1 MRPEHLD
8 LLAMCATPTLHPDGS
23 LAIVSVIRPDLDSNE
38 YVGGLWSVPLDG
50 SGPPRRLTRGHRD
63 TGPAISPDG
72 ALVAFLRA
80 AKEAKPQLYVVEVGG
95 GEPVALTD
103 APLGAGAPRWSPDS
117 RRIAFAARVPEQGR
131 YGTDE
136 DIDADSE
143 APRLITKLAYREDG
157 LGYTNDRPNHL
168 FVLDVPDLDALEE
181 RMATSEATDSTGST
195 GSTDSADSA
204 DGTTKDQRLPE
215 ARQITDG
222 DYDDVDVSWSPDG
235 SRLVFV
241 SDRDMDGG
249 AKEHEDL
256 TSSIFTC
263 TPDGSDLSYAA
274 GTGLSCNGPQWTL
287 DGLQIVFLAQE
298 LGANGLEFVARN
310 SGLYAVPAP
319 SNSESSDD
327 GSTVPGSHRRL
338 TDAETIDL
346 GEVGSHLS
354 VNERGVI
361 VQDRRRGTVRL
372 LEIDPTGDC
381 VDVNSAVEI
390 AGGQAWHRG
399 HAVTLSGDTVVA
411 AVAEVDRPSDLVLV
425 RHPSAPQRPRRLT
438 DVSRRLRDVA
448 RPQPPVER
456 EILGADGYPV
466 HGWAVLPDPD
476 VHGGGPY
483 PVLLNIHGGPYA
495 SYVGSFFDEPQ
506 VYAGAGYAVLMC
518 NPRGSAGYG
527 QAHGLA
533 IKGAMGS
540 VDADDILAFLE
551 TALQDPELSLDA
563 DRVGVMGGSYG
574 GYMTAWLTTRTNRFA
589 AAIVERGYL
598 DAASFVGSS
607 DIGWFFPD
615 QYHRTEKADGA
626 EAVAG
631 TEKVGRTEESG
642 ADPDAALREQ
652 SPMSHVDRVTTPTMV
667 IHSEAD
673 WRTPIEQGQRWFV
686 ALRRLGVPAQ
696 LLIFPGEGHEMS
708 RSGKPTHRRDR
719 FAHILRWWSEHLPV
733 TERLPITPPTA
744 EVSP

>member
-1 MRPEHLD
+1 MRPQHLD
-8 LLAMCATPTLHPDGS
+8 LLAMCGQPTLHPDGS
-23 LAIVSVIRPDLDSNE
+23 IAIVSVVRPDLASNE

-50 SGPPRRLTRGHRD
+50 SEPPRRLTRGHRD

-80 AKEAKPQLYVVEVGG
+80 AKKGKPQLYVVEVGG

-136 DIDADSE
+136 DIDADAE

-157 LGYTNDRPNHL
+157 LGYTNDQRNHL
-168 FVLDVPDLDALEE
+168 FVLDVPDLTLDPADPQSGGFRRNRQEHDPAEGAARTKADESDATE
-181 RMATSEATDSTGST
+181 SNKV
-195 GSTDSADSA
+195 
-204 DGTTKDQRLPE
+204 DGAAKDPMLPE

-222 DYDDVDVSWSPDG
+222 DFDDVDVSWSPDG
-235 SRLVFV
+235 SQLVFV
-241 SDRDMDGG
+241 SDRDRDGSV
-249 AKEHEDL
+249 KEREDL
-256 TSSIFTC
+256 TSSVFTC
-263 TPDGSDLSYAA
+263 TPDGNDPRYAA
-274 GTGLSCNGPQWTL
+274 GAGLSCGGPQWTL
-287 DGLQIVFLAQE
+287 DGRQIVFLAE
-298 LGANGLEFVARN
+298 EVGDNGLQFVARN

-319 SNSESSDD
+319 RGSEPSDV
-327 GSTVPGSHRRL
+327 TAAEPGRQRRL

-346 GEVGSHLS
+346 SEVGSHLS
-354 VNERGVI
+354 VSERGVL

-372 LEIDPTGDC
+372 LEIDPTGDP
-381 VDVNSAVEI
+381 VDADSAVEI
-390 AGGQAWHRG
+390 AGGNAWHRG
-399 HAVTLSGDTVVA
+399 HAVTPFGDTVA
-411 AVAEVDRPSDLVLV
+411 AVVADPDRPSELVVV
-425 RHPSAPQRPRRLT
+425 RGSAGDTPRRLT
-438 DVSRRLRDVA
+438 DVSQLLRAAAPPRRPLEKEV
-448 RPQPPVER
+448 PS
-456 EILGADGYPV
+456 ADGYPV
-466 HGWAVLPDPD
+466 HGWAVLPDPEI
-476 VHGGGPY
+476 HGAGPY

-506 VYAGAGYAVLMC
+506 VYAGAGYAVVMC

-533 IKGAMGS
+533 IKGAMGG
-540 VDADDILAFLE
+540 VDTDDILAFLDGCL
-551 TALQDPELSLDA
+551 ADPALSLDA

-574 GYMTAWLTTRTNRFA
+574 GYMTAWLTTRTDRFA

-598 DAASFVGSS
+598 DAVSFLGSS

-615 QYHRTEKADGA
+615 QYHLGEDGKRA
-626 EAVAG
+626 ANSDRE
-631 TEKVGRTEESG
+631 T
-642 ADPDAALREQ
+642 ALREQ
-652 SPMSHVDRVTTPTMV
+652 SPMAYVDRVTTPTMV

-673 WRTPIEQGQRWFV
+673 WRTPIEQGHRWFA
-686 ALRRLGVPAQ
+686 ALRRNGVPAQ

-708 RSGKPTHRRDR
+708 RSGRPTHRRDR

-733 TERLPITPPTA
+733 TPP
-744 EVSP
+744 PD